1 MHEDSL
7 HAAAGRRAIVSPRA
21 SARHRYASPLV
32 AAANGSARETAH
44 RGCRCAALVSHLL
57 PASADRLLPDGL
69 TGRVRRGYWQA
80 GAPSLAVV
88 TTVFVVPTPMPQENG
103 AGICVCVTVA
113 DQ

>member
-44 RGCRCAALVSHLL
+44 R
-57 PASADRLLPDGL
+57 D
-69 TGRVRRGYWQA
+69 A
-80 GAPSLAVV
+80 GAPLSYL
-88 TTVFVVPTPMPQENG
+88 TCFLPRPIDYCLTG
-103 AGICVCVTVA
+103 
-113 DQ
+113 